1 MKHLKKK
8 TGPNLTCKKNKTPV
22 ALNGSK
28 VQNSD
33 KINGAPLETL

>member
-1 MKHLKKK
+1 MKHLKKNWTK
-8 TGPNLTCKKNKTPV
+8 SYIQKKKKV

-28 VQNSD
+28 VQHSD

>member
-8 TGPNLTCKKNKTPV
+8 LDQILHTKKNPV

-33 KINGAPLETL
+33 KINGTLLETL

>member
-8 TGPNLTCKKNKTPV
+8 NWTKSYIQKKNPV

-33 KINGAPLETL
+33 KINGTLLETL

>member
-8 TGPNLTCKKNKTPV
+8 TGPNLTYKKKTPV

-28 VQNSD
+28 VQHSD

>member
-8 TGPNLTCKKNKTPV
+8 LDQILHTKKKNPV

-28 VQNSD
+28 VQHSD
-33 KINGAPLETL
+33 KINGTPLETL